1 MITGTD
7 QDGAE
12 QLKSGRYRHYKGPE
26 YAVQG
31 IATHSETGE
40 QLVVYTPLYGSGGLW
55 VRPLSMFL
63 ETVDHDGEKRPRF
76 TYIEPSR

>member
-1 MITGTD
+1 MD
-7 QDGAE
+7 SAAE
-12 QLKSGRYRHYKGPE
+12 LRPGRYRHYKGAE

-40 QLVVYTPLYGSGGLW
+40 RLVVYTPLYGNSGLW

-63 ETVDHDGEKRPRF
+63 ETVNLDGKQLPRF
-76 TYIEPSR
+76 TCIEPPR